1 VDFNDTP
8 DEAAFRAAARAWLVA
23 NAAPRRIEDSLLV
36 NQETGDFSAHFPYA
50 RQWQARK
57 YDGGFGAIYFPAEVG
72 GRGGTSL
79 HNMIFMQEE
88 ARFDVPATNHF
99 MIVNRGCCSLLL
111 KHGSRPLHRELIRPS
126 LRGDLIWCQLFS
138 EPGAGSDLAAVRT
151 RAERDAA
158 SGDWIVNGQK
168 IWTSNAHL
176 SDWGVLL
183 ARTDPTV
190 PKHKGMS
197 FFLVDMKSPG
207 ITTRPIKQL
216 TGGANFNEVF
226 LENLRVPDAC
236 RIGAVNEGWKVVVAF
251 LAGERSNIAIKELQ
265 PLIASL
271 IRLAREARIDGR
283 PAIEDGGVRERIAS
297 FHVREAGV
305 RFTVQR
311 MLTAL
316 SRNEEP
322 GPEIA
327 IGKLVLA
334 SLVQDMTAF
343 ALDLMG
349 AHAVV
354 MDPALAP
361 VSGLWQTEWLGSVV
375 DRLGGGSDEI
385 MLNVIGERIL
395 GLPEDVRVDKNV
407 AFNRIGAPAREA

>member
-1 VDFNDTP
+1 MDFNDTP
-8 DEAAFRAAARAWLVA
+8 EEAAFRAEARGWLAA
-23 NAAPRRIEDSLLV
+23 NAPLRDRADSLVV
-36 NQETGDFSAHFPYA
+36 NQETGDFSREFPHA
-50 RQWQARK
+50 RAWQARK
-57 YDGGFGAIYFPAEVG
+57 YDGGFGAVYFPVEVG

-79 HNMIFMQEE
+79 QNMIFMEEE

-111 KHGSRPLHRELIRPS
+111 KKGSERQRGELIRPS

-138 EPGAGSDLAAVRT
+138 EPGAGSDLAGVRT
-151 RAERDAA
+151 RAERD
-158 SGDWIVNGQK
+158 GEHWVVNGQK

-176 SDWGVLL
+176 ADWGVMV
-183 ARTDPTV
+183 ARTDPEV
-190 PKHKGMS
+190 PKHKGLT
-197 FFLVDMKSPG
+197 FFLVDMKSAG

-216 TGGANFNEVF
+216 TGGSNFNEVF
-226 LENLRVPDAC
+226 LEGLRVPDAH
-236 RIGAVNEGWKVVVAF
+236 RIGEVGDGWKVVIAF

-271 IRLAREARIDGR
+271 VRLAGSVHLDGR

-297 FHVREAGV
+297 YHVREAGV

-327 IGKLVLA
+327 TAKLVLGT
-334 SLVQDMTAF
+334 LVQEMTAF

-349 AHAVV
+349 AHGVV
-354 MDPALAP
+354 MDADRAP
-361 VSGLWQTEWLGSVV
+361 FAGVWQTEWLGSVV
-375 DRLGGGSDEI
+375 DRLGGGTDEI
-385 MLNVIGERIL
+385 MRNVIGERIL
-395 GLPEDVRVDKNV
+395 GLPEDVRVDKAV
-407 AFNRIGAPAREA
+407 PFNRIGA